1 MRAIGGTRGRVLDRC
16 GNDGAD
22 DELLQVFF
30 HLIPL
35 HSGKKVPV
43 KHPSSADL
51 LLSYRGPSYTIW
63 TVVLL
68 LLSKISC
75 MLHFVVGVMFLVLVE
90 LKRSL
95 LRRTTSIIV
104 VSHNRLHP
112 FLPLLKHR
120 INPSSLPKSPKS

>member
-1 MRAIGGTRGRVLDRC
+1 MRAIGGTRGRVLGRC
-16 GNDGAD
+16 RNGAD

-51 LLSYRGPSYTIW
+51 FLSYRGPSYTIW

>member
-1 MRAIGGTRGRVLDRC
+1 MRAIGGTRGRVLGKCR
-16 GNDGAD
+16 NGAD

-51 LLSYRGPSYTIW
+51 FLSYRGPPYTIW
-63 TVVLL
+63 TVLLL

-75 MLHFVVGVMFLVLVE
+75 MLHFVVGVMFMVLVE